1 MPSRTR
7 LILAL
12 GAAVA
17 ALAVVLPAQA
27 APPRLDGTVGPGFT
41 ITLKLKGSAV
51 KTLKAGSYRLVVN
64 DLSSMHNFHLTGPG
78 VRFTTSVG
86 ATGVKA
92 VTITLRAGRYHYQC
106 DPHAGLMKGDFKVV

>member
-27 APPRLDGTVGPGFT
+27 APPRLDGTVGPGST
-41 ITLKLKGSAV
+41 ITLKQKGRAVEALK
-51 KTLKAGSYRLVVN
+51 
-64 DLSSMHNFHLTGPG
+64 
-78 VRFTTSVG
+78 
-86 ATGVKA
+86 
-92 VTITLRAGRYHYQC
+92 AGRYHYQC